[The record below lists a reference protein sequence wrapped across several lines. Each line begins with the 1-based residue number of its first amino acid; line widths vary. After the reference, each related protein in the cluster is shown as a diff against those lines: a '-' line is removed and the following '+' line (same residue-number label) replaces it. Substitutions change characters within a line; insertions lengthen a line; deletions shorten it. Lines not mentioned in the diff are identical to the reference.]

1 MLSRMN
7 NWLANAGVVLAL
19 LLPAGLASA
28 NDVDAS
34 FGGRPIYIEADE
46 FDDDR
51 KADNWAGQIG
61 FGMSVA
67 PRFVGASEH
76 VASLGF
82 DLKISYKDVFFLENN
97 RMGALLYKNRFV
109 RTGAIA
115 RWNLG
120 RIDNGSLSLLDTIPE
135 VDDAFEVGLFA
146 ATSLYKL
153 FLTTEVYF
161 GATDALKGSS
171 VEVEAGYTF
180 EPDSEWRIT
189 PILGGVWSSGKYLNT
204 FYGVEE
210 GNPDFAAFRPQ
221 GGLSEA
227 YIELATER
235 RFGENWLF
243 KGSMRFSELF
253 GGAADSPIVRS
264 EAGSRDQLQG
274 FVGIVWL
281 F

>member
-1 MLSRMN
+1 MTKAPVWGILV
-7 NWLANAGVVLAL
+7 AVLAFW
-19 LLPAGLASA
+19 PGAATAS
-28 NDVDAS
+28 DVDTS
-34 FGGRPIYIEADE
+34 FGGKPIYIEAEE
-46 FDDDR
+46 FEDDR
-51 KADNWAGQIG
+51 KADSWAGQIG

-67 PRFVGASEH
+67 PRFVGADEH
-76 VASLGF
+76 VAAVAF
-82 DLKISYKDVFFLENN
+82 DLKVSYKETIFLENN
-97 RMGALLYKNRFV
+97 RIGALLYKNRFV

-120 RIDNGSLSLLDTIPE
+120 RIDNGSLSLLETIPE
-135 VDDAFEVGLFA
+135 VDDAFELGFFV

-153 FLTTEVYF
+153 FLTTEIYF
-161 GATDALKGSS
+161 GAAEGLKGSS

-180 EPDSEWRIT
+180 EPTSRWRVT
-189 PILGGVWSSGKYLNT
+189 PILGAVWGSGRFLNT

-210 GNPDFAAFRPQ
+210 GNPDLPVFRPS

-227 YIELATER
+227 YFELATER

-243 KGSMRFSELF
+243 KGSFRFSELL
-253 GGAADSPIVRS
+253 GDAADSPIVRS
-264 EAGSRDQLQG
+264 AAGSRDQLQA

>member
-1 MLSRMN
+1 MIRALVWATLFS
-7 NWLANAGVVLAL
+7 LTVLFAG
-19 LLPAGLASA
+19 PAFA

-34 FGGRPIYIEADE
+34 FGGKPIYIQADE
-46 FDDDR
+46 FEDDR

-61 FGMSVA
+61 FGLSVA
-67 PRFVGASEH
+67 PRFVGADEH
-76 VASLGF
+76 VASVGF
-82 DLKISYKDVFFLENN
+82 DLKISYKDTIFLENN
-97 RMGALLYKNRFV
+97 RIGALLYKNRFV
-109 RTGAIA
+109 RAGAIA

-135 VDDAFEVGLFA
+135 VDDAFEVGFFA

-161 GATDALKGSS
+161 GATDSFKGTS

-180 EPDSEWRIT
+180 EPTSQWRVT
-189 PILGGVWSSGKYLNT
+189 PILGAVWSSSEFLNT

-210 GNPDFAAFRPQ
+210 GNPDFATFRPN
-221 GGLSEA
+221 GGLNEA
-227 YIELATER
+227 YVELATER

-243 KGSMRFSELF
+243 KGSFRFSELL
-253 GGAADSPIVRS
+253 GDAADSPIVRS
-264 EAGSRDQLQG
+264 SAGSRDQLQA